1 MRQLEPL
8 REQRQEALL
17 KLVAMAA
24 RTQLWLK
31 ELQRKR
37 VIVARRQYLNDNA
50 RVIQYNWR
58 AMKSNRAL
66 AKAEKGRKAIKRF
79 MKAVLM
85 AQRLAKAKPLHDAAD
100 TLQRFLTDFND
111 KANLLRKIVGDFV
124 QRVIKAQRVWR
135 DYMACRQGR
144 LLALSRKWDSIDTP
158 PADAP
163 TFMPDPRR
171 FARRKANR
179 RSAHMP
185 VGLDAPSDE
194 SGDSVFL
201 TQRQNWA
208 EPRCVGVNRG
218 LQRGRY
224 D

>member
-1 MRQLEPL
+1 MPRATITGSDP
-8 REQRQEALL
+8 RSP
-17 KLVAMAA
+17 
-24 RTQLWLK
+24 
-31 ELQRKR
+31 
-37 VIVARRQYLNDNA
+37 A
-50 RVIQYNWR
+50 RVCPCLQSIQLRSARGVIN
-58 AMKSNRAL
+58 SGNR
-66 AKAEKGRKAIKRF
+66 RRNPSPRCDH
-79 MKAVLM
+79 AV
-85 AQRLAKAKPLHDAAD
+85 QQCRLGP
-100 TLQRFLTDFND
+100 
-111 KANLLRKIVGDFV
+111 LLRKIVGDFV

-163 TFMPDPRR
+163 TFKPDPRR

-218 LQRGRY
+218 LQRGR
-224 D
+224 